1 MSQSGTVISTEIHG
15 LDLCLQKS
23 DLNLLRLGENI
34 IPPITLGEAEAERL
48 RLELA
53 KVRLWEWN
61 QFAEARWKAEKRYAR
76 YFRSWLVMG
85 LAALAAHTGYPS
97 YWVALLIALISA
109 IMWRWARFQEDQ
121 GTRAAQE
128 ERGTFF
134 PDWTYFRRRFDEAP
148 MVAVAGPDPPRGV
161 G

>member
-1 MSQSGTVISTEIHG
+1 MSQSERAISTEIHG
-15 LDLCLQKS
+15 LDLCLQGCELK
-23 DLNLLRLGENI
+23 LVRLGENVI
-34 IPPITLGEAEAERL
+34 APIALDQAEAERL

-53 KVRLWEWN
+53 KVQLWEWN
-61 QFAEARWKAEKRYAR
+61 QFAEVRRKAEKRYAR

-85 LAALAAHTGYPS
+85 LAVLSAYSAYPR
-97 YWVALLIALISA
+97 YWMALLIALISA
-109 IMWRWARFQEDQ
+109 LMWRWVRFREDQ

-134 PDWTYFRRRFDEAP
+134 PDWTYFRRRFDESP
-148 MVAVAGPDPPRGV
+148 MVAVVGPYPPRGV